1 MSSNPRQ
8 PRGLGAAGARFW
20 KETVAVFDF
29 SEESGK
35 LLMLEHAC
43 RVTDVIA
50 ALEKAAAGAPLT
62 VLGSARQQTIN
73 PLISEIRFQ
82 RGLLAQLVAKLGL
95 PETDEDRQ
103 ERDEKLSRVRRKAAK
118 LRVVAR

>member
-8 PRGLGAAGARFW
+8 PRGFGAAGARFW
-20 KETVAVFDF
+20 KETVGTFDF

-50 ALEKAAAGAPLT
+50 QLEKAAASAPLT
-62 VLGSARQQTIN
+62 VLGSARQTTIN

-95 PETDEDRQ
+95 PETEEAAQ
-103 ERDEKLSRVRRKAAK
+103 ERAEQLTRVRRKAAK
-118 LRVVAR
+118 LRLAK